1 MNNKTPKYLE
11 SDESCVLRA
20 QKNESNAYQVLY
32 SRYKH
37 RIYQYIWLRIEN
49 KEDARDI
56 TARTLNKAFA
66 KLNKI
71 KEPLHFQKWLFKIA
85 SNEIKMYHRSLTTR
99 IKTTSVEDM
108 PEHELSENSGVSAI
122 TTSVVWTISQLS
134 QQEQDIIN
142 YRLIQKKEIDE
153 IAKLTGKKID
163 AIKYI
168 LKKARK
174 NFTEIYKNKY
184 KLGPEKKEGDRNE
197 KE

>member
-1 MNNKTPKYLE
+1 MSETPKYLE

-20 QKNESNAYQVLY
+20 QKDESNAYQVLY
-32 SRYKH
+32 NRYKH
-37 RIYQYIWLRIEN
+37 RIYRYIWLRIEN

-66 KLNKI
+66 KLSKI
-71 KEPLHFQKWLFKIA
+71 KEPQYFRQWLFKIA
-85 SNEIKMYHRSLTTR
+85 INEIRMYHRSRATR
-99 IKTTSVEDM
+99 IVTTSVEDM
-108 PEHELSENSGVSAI
+108 PEHELSDNPNVSTI
-122 TTSVVWTISQLS
+122 TNSVVWTLSQLN

-174 NFTEIYKNKY
+174 NFIEIYKNKY